1 MHRKSIAEELEK
13 QRGLQLGLS
22 FVASSLRCAEQARQ
36 SELERTDDVKRYLS
50 LKPELTESLDFKRVP
65 TRRKAAMNKNRTSKS
80 IMSGGI
86 AGGSAAIIYLIVL
99 IITGGTVAGAN
110 VVTAALIGLITGV
123 VVFALAYVVSISI
136 ARTRAA
142 SR

>member
-1 MHRKSIAEELEK
+1 
-13 QRGLQLGLS
+13 
-22 FVASSLRCAEQARQ
+22 
-36 SELERTDDVKRYLS
+36 
-50 LKPELTESLDFKRVP
+50 
-65 TRRKAAMNKNRTSKS
+65 MNKNRTSKS